1 MRDVTMMGNKRKSAS
16 RSATAL
22 LIGYGLVCL
31 VVLLILFAKRSVPG
45 EATPRGGDTRP
56 PNNHF
61 YEALLHLERSLLEA
75 EQDVVATQDALARS
89 SALQARVQL
98 LGAGA
103 RASSSSSS
111 SSSMTNGGPK
121 ARVVTDAPSAQQ
133 QRRPLQR
140 EEEEALLPSAP
151 PPRAP
156 LTTAPPPRPTIAT
169 AEAAATPA
177 SASAQSRHNSLRGT
191 AVVQSG
197 GSPPLNPPP
206 LLGCAAIQRYV
217 TRVKK
222 LGKTERS
229 HGQVKK
235 DLWRGTYV
243 DPRGEKNEVLSMRCD
258 RARCGKGVRP
268 MLELWSHRH
277 VVSPVAYCPKTET
290 LVVPFLP
297 KHLPHTVGRDKVAST
312 RNAYWRNGDNWEER
326 LRYAIG
332 IAKSIAGLHAV
343 GRVNCDWLYV
353 PWTHLADCRKQ
364 KRCDVHS
371 HCLDSH
377 RRSVASRPHDC
388 AGTTSS
394 GWSTVPGRRC

>member
-1 MRDVTMMGNKRKSAS
+1 M
-16 RSATAL
+16 
-22 LIGYGLVCL
+22 
-31 VVLLILFAKRSVPG
+31 
-45 EATPRGGDTRP
+45 
-56 PNNHF
+56 
-61 YEALLHLERSLLEA
+61 
-75 EQDVVATQDALARS
+75 
-89 SALQARVQL
+89 
-98 LGAGA
+98 
-103 RASSSSSS
+103 
-111 SSSMTNGGPK
+111 
-121 ARVVTDAPSAQQ
+121 
-133 QRRPLQR
+133 
-140 EEEEALLPSAP
+140 
-151 PPRAP
+151 
-156 LTTAPPPRPTIAT
+156 
-169 AEAAATPA
+169 
-177 SASAQSRHNSLRGT
+177 
-191 AVVQSG
+191 
-197 GSPPLNPPP
+197 
-206 LLGCAAIQRYV
+206 
-217 TRVKK
+217 
-222 LGKTERS
+222 
-229 HGQVKK
+229 
-235 DLWRGTYV
+235 
-243 DPRGEKNEVLSMRCD
+243 LSMRCD

-371 HCLDSH
+371 HCLASH

-394 GWSTVPGRRC
+394 GWSTVPGRRCCSALPARVSTCSTATLSEGMLSRLPFAHEGGRVERGRQTGSF